1 MLGEVSLKND
11 EVGEGLSESEEGSW
25 MDEVRRRFLS
35 IRSLSTCETPAL
47 HQTMIF
53 SQKSCKQ
60 EEFQ

>member
-11 EVGEGLSESEEGSW
+11 EIGEGLSESEEWSW
-25 MDEVRRRFLS
+25 MDEFGRRLLAMRS
-35 IRSLSTCETPAL
+35 ISTFETHTL